1 MCVQV
6 GYVAQQVAKRRSKRG
21 YDPPTDPKFSQEWY
35 LVSAG
40 GSGEGRGWRGGGRGG
55 WNYGTGGK
63 GVGRGVS
70 LSSDT
75 VFWLCRKTKEV
86 RAQQRVLT

>member
-21 YDPPTDPKFSQEWY
+21 YGPPTDPKFSQQWY

-40 GSGEGRGWRGGGRGG
+40 EGGEGGEGREEEMGEDVGGEGRGGDVGGGGRDEDVGG
-55 WNYGTGGK
+55 GLK
-63 GVGRGVS
+63 
-70 LSSDT
+70 
-75 VFWLCRKTKEV
+75 
-86 RAQQRVLT
+86 

>member
-40 GSGEGRGWRGGGRGG
+40 GSGEGREKWGGEGG
-55 WNYGTGGK
+55 TVVQEEGERREGSGEA
-63 GVGRGVS
+63 
-70 LSSDT
+70 SD
-75 VFWLCRKTKEV
+75 L
-86 RAQQRVLT
+86 L

>member
-1 MCVQV
+1 MQV

-40 GSGEGRGWRGGGRGG
+40 GSGEGRVELWYRRKGR
-55 WNYGTGGK
+55 GGK
-63 GVGRGVS
+63 GVGRQVIF
-70 LSSDT
+70 SSELF
-75 VFWLCRKTKEV
+75 FWLCRKTKEV
-86 RAQQRVLT
+86 GLQQRALT

>member
-1 MCVQV
+1 MQV

-40 GSGEGRGWRGGGRGG
+40 GSGEGRERRGRGGGWEGHA
-55 WNYGTGGK
+55 GK
-63 GVGRGVS
+63 GGEGKFLLELLCAV
-70 LSSDT
+70 LC
-75 VFWLCRKTKEV
+75 LCRKTKEV
-86 RAQQRVLT
+86 RAQQRALT

>member
-40 GSGEGRGWRGGGRGG
+40 EGGEGGEGREEEMGEDVGGEGRGGEGG
-55 WNYGTGGK
+55 
-63 GVGRGVS
+63 
-70 LSSDT
+70 T
-75 VFWLCRKTKEV
+75 VVQEEGERREGSGETSEPL
-86 RAQQRVLT
+86 

>member
-1 MCVQV
+1 MQV
-6 GYVAQQVAKRRSKRG
+6 GYVAQQVAKTRSKRG

-40 GSGEGRGWRGGGRGG
+40 GSGEGRGGDRVERGGGWEGHA
-55 WNYGTGGK
+55 GK
-63 GVGRGVS
+63 GGEGKFLLELLCAV
-70 LSSDT
+70 LC
-75 VFWLCRKTKEV
+75 LCRKMKEV